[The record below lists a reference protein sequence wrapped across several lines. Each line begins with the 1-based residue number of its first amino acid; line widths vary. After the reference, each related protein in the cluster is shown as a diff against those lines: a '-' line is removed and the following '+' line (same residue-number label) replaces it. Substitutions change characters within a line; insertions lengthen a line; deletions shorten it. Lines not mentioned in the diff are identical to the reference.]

1 MRASGLASEYWL
13 VSMAFRS
20 KACLFWVGGAK
31 WALGRSQIESN
42 TEPTLIHMN
51 NSLWNRWGRAR
62 KRSYYTEPT
71 AGQNSLQSDQQDI
84 VLLASQ
90 HLEWLLFNRTSL
102 CSRILPGCTFKTITL
117 GEGWK
122 WLLQFKHKHPKTK
135 SWGKRRNYWKRWLH
149 LNETTVILF
158 EEHIA
163 EVLLPRQGW
172 SGLVGFGTSIL
183 FTKQDIV
190 LRTQAK

>member
-1 MRASGLASEYWL
+1 MIKEVFLGKINENQWPSFRVPM

-31 WALGRSQIESN
+31 WALGRSQIESK

-71 AGQNSLQSDQQDI
+71 AGQNSPLSDQQDI
-84 VLLASQ
+84 VLVASQ

-117 GEGWK
+117 GGGRK
-122 WLLQFKHKHPKTK
+122 WLLQKNSWNINIPKQNPG
-135 SWGKRRNYWKRWLH
+135 GK
-149 LNETTVILF
+149 
-158 EEHIA
+158 
-163 EVLLPRQGW
+163 G
-172 SGLVGFGTSIL
+172 
-183 FTKQDIV
+183 
-190 LRTQAK
+190 